1 MEKIPAPPVRYVGS
15 KWKIA
20 QWVIAHFP
28 PHETYVEPFAGGA
41 NVLFRKPISQ
51 IEVINDIDGEVVNF
65 FKVLRERTAD
75 LTAAIEWT
83 PYSKAEWALSFEPAT
98 DELERAR
105 RFYVRVRQ
113 SYGAAGSK
121 HGWRF
126 IRTKGVGGAHP
137 PREWNRLHTLWAAA
151 RRLKQVMIEH
161 DDGIDVI
168 QRYDTEKTLFY
179 VDPPYVLSERVAGP
193 AYAYEMTDLEHRE
206 LAAALRSVKGMVVLS
221 GYPSALYDELYADW
235 TLVQKTARTNSKKD
249 RRAVECLW
257 LSPSCSVEK
266 QMHLFGAA

>member
-1 MEKIPAPPVRYVGS
+1 MNEITAPPVRYVGS
-15 KWKIA
+15 KWKLAPKIVA
-20 QWVIAHFP
+20 CFP

-41 NVLFRKPISQ
+41 NVLFRKPMSA

-75 LTAAIEWT
+75 LTMAIDLT
-83 PYSKAEWALSFEPAT
+83 PYAKAEWDLSFEPAT

-105 RFYVRVRQ
+105 RFYIRVRQ
-113 SYGAAGSK
+113 SYGASGSK

-126 IRTKGVGGAHP
+126 IRTKGSGGAHP

-151 RRLKQVMIEH
+151 RRLKQVQIEH
-161 DDGIDVI
+161 DTAINVI
-168 QRYDTEKTLFY
+168 ERYDTEDTLFY
-179 VDPPYVLSERVAGP
+179 VDPPYVLSERIAGK
-193 AYAYEMTDLEHRE
+193 AYAYEMTNDEHRE
-206 LAAALRSVKGMVVLS
+206 LAATLRDVKGMVVLS

-235 TLVQKTARTNSKKD
+235 TLRTMKARTNSKKD
-249 RRAVECLW
+249 RRATECLW

-266 QMHLFGAA
+266 QMHMFGAA